1 MAAAAEQRKNG
12 KDMAEDNKIY
22 LEVISF
28 IKNGL
33 REGSLKT
40 GDRLPTE
47 RELAQALN
55 VSRNSIREALRT
67 LHNMG
72 ILECIQ
78 GSGNYLRGNL
88 GRGLSEALSIHLLM
102 DAVRCSEVIQ
112 VQRSL
117 EVESFIGILEKEVN
131 CDLARMQELVDR
143 MEQSP
148 EQDADAESEFHGNLI
163 RWNSN
168 ILFTCL
174 SDAIQEACRDVI
186 HIRLKEKDRQKIRD
200 CHREILRALQEK
212 NKKAGIA
219 AITKHYQIMENA
231 VCES

>member
-1 MAAAAEQRKNG
+1 MADE
-12 KDMAEDNKIY
+12 NKIY
-22 LEVISF
+22 LAVISF
-28 IKNGL
+28 IKDGL

-47 RELAQALN
+47 RELASALN

-102 DAVRCSEVIQ
+102 DEVRCSEVIQ
-112 VQRSL
+112 LQRSL
-117 EVESFIGILEKEVN
+117 EVESFIGILEKDVS
-131 CDLARMQELVDR
+131 CDLTQMQQLAEQ
-143 MEQSP
+143 MESDSGQN
-148 EQDADAESEFHGNLI
+148 AEAEYEFHRNLI

-168 ILFTCL
+168 ILFNCL
-174 SDAIQEACRDVI
+174 SEAILDACREVVQL
-186 HIRLKEKDRQKIRD
+186 RLKEMDRQKIRD
-200 CHREILRALQEK
+200 CHYEILHALQER
-212 NKKAGIA
+212 NKKSGIA
-219 AITKHYQIMENA
+219 AITRLYQIMENA
-231 VCES
+231 ACKS